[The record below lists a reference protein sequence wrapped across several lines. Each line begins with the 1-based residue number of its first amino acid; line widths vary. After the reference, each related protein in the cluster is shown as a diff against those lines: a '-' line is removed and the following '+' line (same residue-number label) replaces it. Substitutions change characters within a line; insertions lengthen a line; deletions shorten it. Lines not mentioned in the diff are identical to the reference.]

1 MSTIRLFGYDAPSM
15 NAFAPEAEG
24 DDALFARYRA
34 RRDDDALAA
43 LLGRHWTRAF
53 SLAQRIVR
61 DPALAEDAAQEAF
74 VKLARATG
82 GYDERGRF
90 AAFLT
95 AIVVNEARNA
105 LRAKRRRGGHEE
117 TAGRARGGAPGGGR
131 SDGGGGA
138 GGSGGGRSDDDAL
151 AVAVDRRLA
160 RLPEDLRTP
169 LVLRYHE
176 GLTHEEVAAA
186 LGIAPGTA
194 SSRLR
199 RGLDRLRESLAE
211 AGLAAAI
218 PSLETLLGRPPA
230 LPPAPPPPP
239 AASIRARAAAEAAGA
254 LSPVAAAGGAA
265 VLAAVALG
273 AWLALGGSPD
283 PAAPAA
289 ARAPAGAPAPALAP
303 GRGLG
308 ETDGSAAAP
317 DVAARGGAGDP
328 AAARP
333 EERAASGPPPAGP
346 ARAPEAPAPA
356 PAPPAGPLP
365 AREALA
371 RAVARLGEVPLVAL
385 DLRTERGGDRLSAT
399 VTARPATGEFRVES
413 RGGYPLDFGYDGV
426 FWWISWVGA
435 NEVLRRAPKAGS
447 PHDYVRLAREEALGL
462 TLEMLPVFEAVAYA
476 GPALRAGESPSVVDF
491 RVASA
496 EGAATIDPADG
507 RLRAFELRTPA
518 GGGPLFLAGRYAY
531 PGDGDVPAGA
541 FRDLPAGEDAAW
553 RVAEDDESR
562 AVIVRIERDRLG
574 RVEVQ
579 GFIEGAPSLL
589 AGASAAEARG
599 RDDRGVAYRGL
610 APRLH
615 DSQTEN
621 DLASSPAFG
630 LPFRVLLAPEE
641 GDAGRA
647 LEARTMEI
655 AVAGLTFPQVRLPG
669 PARDALP
676 SVEPGD
682 VAPGDPAPAPAG
694 PTMAMCFP
702 AAVLLGAVPHLA
714 PPEEEAILA
723 ASRAGRLTI
732 EALAATV
739 GAERAAAVQRRF
751 PIIRPGLALRV
762 LERSPAL
769 PYMLVRVPGGA
780 GDRITIRPARI
791 RDLFP
796 DVSEPAVAAL
806 VAEGRAGRLTVAR
819 LSEVVLGGKPLPGPD
834 GRALDP
840 RTPVSLLEP

>member
-138 GGSGGGRSDDDAL
+138 GGSGGW
-151 AVAVDRRLA
+151 
-160 RLPEDLRTP
+160 RT
-169 LVLRYHE
+169 
-176 GLTHEEVAAA
+176 
-186 LGIAPGTA
+186 
-194 SSRLR
+194 
-199 RGLDRLRESLAE
+199 
-211 AGLAAAI
+211 AG
-218 PSLETLLGRPPA
+218 
-230 LPPAPPPPP
+230 
-239 AASIRARAAAEAAGA
+239 
-254 LSPVAAAGGAA
+254 
-265 VLAAVALG
+265 
-273 AWLALGGSPD
+273 
-283 PAAPAA
+283 APAA
-289 ARAPAGAPAPALAP
+289 ARAP

-308 ETDGSAAAP
+308 ETDGAAAAP

-531 PGDGDVPAGA
+531 PGEGDVPAGA

-621 DLASSPAFG
+621 DLARDLRDSVVPMAARWSIE
-630 LPFRVLLAPEE
+630 LAPE
-641 GDAGRA
+641 GAA
-647 LEARTMEI
+647 ARTRVTVVQTGTVERGTAHVPFFRFI
-655 AVAGLTFPQVRLPG
+655 LHVLGGARKG
-669 PARDALP
+669 PEAYLAFLAKDL
-676 SVEPGD
+676 G
-682 VAPGDPAPAPAG
+682 PAPADAPG
-694 PTMAMCFP
+694 LTGS
-702 AAVLLGAVPHLA
+702 AAA
-714 PPEEEAILA
+714 PPPPT
-723 ASRAGRLTI
+723 S
-732 EALAATV
+732 
-739 GAERAAAVQRRF
+739 
-751 PIIRPGLALRV
+751 
-762 LERSPAL
+762 RSP
-769 PYMLVRVPGGA
+769 
-780 GDRITIRPARI
+780 PA
-791 RDLFP
+791 
-796 DVSEPAVAAL
+796 
-806 VAEGRAGRLTVAR
+806 
-819 LSEVVLGGKPLPGPD
+819 
-834 GRALDP
+834 
-840 RTPVSLLEP
+840 